1 MGSVYFQRFFKD
13 KPSNLLI
20 IFLSA
25 LSLKLLI
32 FFLVT
37 EPIIFNKYPYFAE
50 RISNGLDIGERIL
63 DLSPLYL
70 YVNVLIYKIYGKNW
84 EVLAVLQI
92 LMGSLNC
99 LFIYFIGE
107 KIFGKAVGFVAALVL
122 LLYGNLTLIEL
133 TLEPEV
139 FGLFF
144 NSLLVLILIPSQAET
159 NTNSLN
165 RLSSPTL
172 PLPLEGGGLGGG
184 KIATPYCVRINPGKG
199 FGRMFSAGLLIG
211 LATITKPNALLL
223 LPVTL
228 LWLWICPIYPS
239 PGRKI
244 KSMLFVLLGVALLIS
259 PITLRNYVKFQDF
272 ILITADSG
280 KVFFHGNG
288 PGSTGMERADL
299 PDQGFAEE
307 SQSEPDSAHAF
318 FRRTARALAGR
329 PLKPSECSS
338 FWFART
344 LNHMRA
350 HPFSAFV
357 LDIKKFFYFWGNYEV
372 HDIDSTY
379 KNYRTLRN
387 WPLLPF
393 GIISALGIVGMGLAL
408 KKFRQAFLLYAVIL
422 VYLIS
427 NLIFFVTSRYR
438 LPAAP
443 FLSIFSAYAL
453 TSLYTQWHERH
464 LRKFLIC
471 SGLVVC
477 LFASTHF
484 LFRNEIEALDRWQIA
499 TRIHYGMGGN
509 LLFKKGLYR
518 EAILEFEKAIALEP
532 DFAPAYNRLGMSYAV
547 LNDYGRAERYFR
559 KVIELSPGIDQGYLN
574 LGLLYELKG
583 EPSKALPLLEKAFSL
598 NPENP
603 KTKEHL
609 QKLRAAG
616 AKG

>member
-1 MGSVYFQRFFKD
+1 MRIQYKISFNMGSVYFQRFFKD

-50 RISNGLDIGERIL
+50 RISNGFDIGERIL

-70 YVNVLIYKIYGKNW
+70 YVNVLIYQIYGKNW
-84 EVLAVLQI
+84 ESLAVLQI
-92 LMGSLNC
+92 LVGSLNC

-144 NSLLVLILIPSQAET
+144 NSLLVLILIQIQAE
-159 NTNSLN
+159 
-165 RLSSPTL
+165 RD
-172 PLPLEGGGLGGG
+172 
-184 KIATPYCVRINPGKG
+184 PGQG
-199 FGRMFSAGLLIG
+199 FGRMFLAGLLIG
-211 LATITKPNALLL
+211 LAAITKPNALLL

-272 ILITADSG
+272 ILVTADSG

-329 PLKPSECSS
+329 PLKPSECSR
-338 FWFART
+338 FWLART
-344 LNHMRA
+344 LNHMRT

-427 NLIFFVTSRYR
+427 NLVLFVTSRYR

-453 TSLYTQWHERH
+453 ISLYTQWHERN

-471 SGLVVC
+471 SGLVLC

-484 LFRNEIEALDRWQIA
+484 LFRNQIEALDRWQIA
-499 TRIHYGMGGN
+499 TRIHYSLGGN

-547 LNDYGRAERYFR
+547 LNDYDRAERYFR

-609 QKLRAAG
+609 QKLRTGG